1 MNTDVICKIASQ
13 LENSAD
19 VANFSVATCDQEAIR
34 VRKQI
39 EFDKILKEKMQH
51 FWYGRFMTLLHV
63 HRSTGFW
70 EEFPMHAFTVT
81 DQVCHR
87 IASYFRNGWQVS
99 VCGRT
104 LYCSTRVIDENI
116 SITVDLHAPYHS
128 IGANDP
134 IEFRFDITH
143 TSIPLDV
150 DSYRPRGTYSSILYA
165 MYEALRMRSENQVG
179 VFGPYGHHYRV
190 IWDRFVSKNEMEEVF
205 AKCLTGE
212 WTRSTVVPFDSFGHN
227 VYRHEKK
234 IGKDRVI
241 CEVSMIHRHDGWT
254 ISFRSEHSYCS
265 ICPVSGML
273 VFNGDRPS
281 TSRGFKGNLDKV
293 LYDCVQEFRE
303 FGYIYYC
310 DFTFPIHIKLNGAKH
325 MFPTWNEL
333 SRISGIGMMTL
344 RKMSTPLERGV
355 FIDFDTQTFRKKKI
369 SFDVHV

>member
-13 LENSAD
+13 LENTAD
-19 VANFSVATCDQEAIR
+19 VANFSVAMCDQEAIR

-70 EEFPMHAFTVT
+70 EEFPMHAFTIT

-87 IASYFRNGWQVS
+87 VASYFRNGWQVS
-99 VCGRT
+99 VCGRK
-104 LYCSTRVIDENI
+104 LYCSTRVIDEII
-116 SITVDLHAPYHS
+116 SITVDLHAPHHS
-128 IGANDP
+128 VRVNDP
-134 IEFRFDITH
+134 IEFKFDITH

-150 DSYRPRGTYSSILYA
+150 DSYSPRGTYSGILHA
-165 MYEALRMRSENQVG
+165 MYEALRMKSENQVG
-179 VFGPYGHHYRV
+179 VFCPHYRV
-190 IWDRFVSKNEMEEVF
+190 TWNRFVSNDEMEEVF
-205 AKCLTGE
+205 AKCLTAE
-212 WTRSTVVPFDSFGHN
+212 WNQTAVDVDEGDGRFNHMAYV
-227 VYRHEKK
+227 HEKRV
-234 IGKDRVI
+234 GKDRVI
-241 CEVSMIHRHDGWT
+241 CTVAMRDYYGWT

-265 ICPVSGML
+265 IRLVSGSL
-273 VFNGDRPS
+273 VFSGYRPS
-281 TSRGFKGNLDKV
+281 TSRGFKGNLDRI
-293 LYDCVQEFRE
+293 LYNSIQEFRE
-303 FGYIYYC
+303 FGHIFDC
-310 DFTFPIHIKLNGAKH
+310 DLTFPIHIKLNGSKH